1 MPVETDEQLRDVLGS
16 ETIAVVGCSATPHKQ
31 AHAVPKFMRSRG
43 YEIVPVNP
51 YADEIFGVEPYDSLS
66 EVDAEIDLVDVFRPS
81 EEVSGIVEEAI
92 ARADVDAVWTQLGI
106 RDREAGARLE
116 SAGKRYVEDRCLKVE
131 YQRLIGQNG

>member
-31 AHAVPKFMRSRG
+31 AHAVPKFMRNRG

-92 ARADVDAVWTQLGI
+92 ARADVGAVWTQLGI